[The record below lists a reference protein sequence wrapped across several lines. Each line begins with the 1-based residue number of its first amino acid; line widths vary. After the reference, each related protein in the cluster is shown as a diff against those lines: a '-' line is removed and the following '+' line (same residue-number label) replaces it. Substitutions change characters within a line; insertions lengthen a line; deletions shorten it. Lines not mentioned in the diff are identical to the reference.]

1 MKQTLT
7 TIALSP
13 LLLAQGIA
21 TRRNTPVLPEP
32 PGARKGT
39 TGNGPAL
46 RLLVLGDS
54 AAAGVGAPHQDR
66 ALLGQLVS
74 KLSAQRRVEWQ
85 LLARTGHKT
94 ADTLARLETIDAGP
108 FDVAVTSLGVND
120 VVGLVGRRRWRAQQA
135 CLRELLR
142 NKFSVSRIVIS
153 GLPPIHG
160 FPARPQPLRRHV
172 GARATQF
179 DSDLR
184 ADVSKEPDCRFVSL
198 RFTENVTLMAADGFH
213 PGPEI
218 YSEWA
223 RRVANQILD
232 GANDDENLQPA

>member
-32 PGARKGT
+32 PGAREGT

-54 AAAGVGAPHQDR
+54 ATAGVGAPHQDR

-74 KLSAQRRVEWQ
+74 QLSAQHRVEWQ

-94 ADTLARLETIDAGP
+94 ADTLTRLETIDAGP
-108 FDVAVTSLGVND
+108 FDVAVISLGVND
-120 VVGLVGRRRWRAQQA
+120 VMGLVGRRRWRAQQA

-142 NKFSVSRIVIS
+142 NRFDVSRIVIS
-153 GLPPIHG
+153 GLPPYTVFRRCHNRYAG
-160 FPARPQPLRRHV
+160 TSARGRHSSTRTFAPTSRRSRIA
-172 GARATQF
+172 GSSAC
-179 DSDLR
+179 
-184 ADVSKEPDCRFVSL
+184 VSPR
-198 RFTENVTLMAADGFH
+198 T
-213 PGPEI
+213 
-218 YSEWA
+218 
-223 RRVANQILD
+223 
-232 GANDDENLQPA
+232 